1 MSLLYL
7 RILPKWEYERGIM
20 NFDVFLK
27 VVLAVVE
34 TFAFFALGGFAVERK
49 MFSADSLKGAS
60 RFAINVLTPFL
71 VFSSIAG
78 KFTRE
83 DLQTAWIYPVLG
95 FLMIAFHAVCGRL
108 LLPLLRNRTPERTAT
123 FMHMAAVNNFIYLPI
138 IIIGYLFPGKTVAAL
153 LFCSVGSTFGQWT
166 IGIAVM
172 TGNDSKKLLKNLIS
186 PNSVAVLVAV
196 LYLLLPWKLPAGIL
210 DFTVRLGNLAI
221 PLCLILI
228 GASIWVSR
236 SKLTAYPADLF
247 FTTAVRIVL
256 IPLCTL
262 LAVRWI
268 PLPEIARNLALVL
281 AVMPASSGS
290 VLIVREYGG
299 DVDFAGQ
306 LILSTTLLGLI
317 TMPVFLAWAL

>member
-1 MSLLYL
+1 
-7 RILPKWEYERGIM
+7 M
-20 NFDVFLK
+20 NIDVFLK
-27 VVLAVVE
+27 VILAVIE

-49 MFSADSLKGAS
+49 MVSAESLRGFS

-83 DLQTAWIYPVLG
+83 DLQSAWIYPALG
-95 FLMIAFHAVCGRL
+95 FSMILFHAMCGRV
-108 LLPLLRNRTPERTAT
+108 LLPLLRNRTPERQAT

-166 IGIAVM
+166 VGIAVM
-172 TGNDSKKLLKNLIS
+172 AGNDVKKLLKNLIS
-186 PNSVAVLVAV
+186 PNSIAVLIAV
-196 LYLLLPWKLPAGIL
+196 IYLLLPWKLPAGII
-210 DFTVRLGNLAI
+210 DFTARIGNLAI

-228 GASIWVSR
+228 GASVWISR
-236 SKLTAYPADLF
+236 SKWTSHLLDLF
-247 FTTAVRIVL
+247 YTTFIRIVL
-256 IPLCTL
+256 IPLLTL
-262 LAVRWI
+262 LLLRFI
-268 PLPEIARNLALVL
+268 QLPEIARNVALVL

-317 TMPVFLAWAL
+317 TMPLLLALAL

>member
-1 MSLLYL
+1 
-7 RILPKWEYERGIM
+7 M

-27 VVLAVVE
+27 VILAVIE

-49 MFSADSLKGAS
+49 MVTAESLKGFS

-78 KFTRE
+78 KFTRS
-83 DLQTAWIYPVLG
+83 DLQTAWIYPALG
-95 FLMIAFHAVCGRL
+95 FSMILFHAMCGRV
-108 LLPLLRNRTPERTAT
+108 LLPLLRHRTPERQAT

-166 IGIAVM
+166 VGIAVM
-172 TGNDSKKLLKNLIS
+172 AGNDVKKLLKNLIS
-186 PNSVAVLVAV
+186 PNSVAVLIAV
-196 LYLLLPWKLPAGIL
+196 IYLLLPWKLPAGII
-210 DFTVRLGNLAI
+210 DFTARIGNLAI

-228 GASIWVSR
+228 GASVWISR
-236 SKLTAYPADLF
+236 SKWTAHLLDLLY
-247 FTTAVRIVL
+247 TTFIRIVL
-256 IPLCTL
+256 IPLLTL
-262 LAVRWI
+262 ILLRFI
-268 PLPEIARNLALVL
+268 PLPEIARNVALVL

-317 TMPVFLAWAL
+317 TMPLLLALAL

>member
-1 MSLLYL
+1 
-7 RILPKWEYERGIM
+7 M
-20 NFDVFLK
+20 NIDVFLK
-27 VVLAVVE
+27 VILAVIE

-49 MFSADSLKGAS
+49 MVSAESLRGFS

-83 DLQTAWIYPVLG
+83 DLQSAWIYPALG
-95 FLMIAFHAVCGRL
+95 FSMILFHAMCGRV
-108 LLPLLRNRTPERTAT
+108 LLPLLRNRTPERQAT

-166 IGIAVM
+166 VGIAVM
-172 TGNDSKKLLKNLIS
+172 AGNDVKKLLKNLIS
-186 PNSVAVLVAV
+186 PNSIAVLIAV
-196 LYLLLPWKLPAGIL
+196 IYLLLPWKLPAGII
-210 DFTVRLGNLAI
+210 DFTARIGNLAI

-228 GASIWVSR
+228 GASVWISR
-236 SKLTAYPADLF
+236 SKWTSHLLDLF
-247 FTTAVRIVL
+247 YTTLIRIVL
-256 IPLCTL
+256 IPLLTL
-262 LAVRWI
+262 LLLRFI
-268 PLPEIARNLALVL
+268 QLPEIARNVALVL

-317 TMPVFLAWAL
+317 TMPLLLALAL

>member
-1 MSLLYL
+1 
-7 RILPKWEYERGIM
+7 M

-27 VVLAVVE
+27 VVLAVIE

-49 MFSADSLKGAS
+49 MFSTDSLKGFS

-78 KFTRE
+78 KFTRD
-83 DLQTAWIYPVLG
+83 DLQTAWIFPALG
-95 FLMIAFHAVCGRL
+95 FMMIVFHAVCGRV
-108 LLPLLRNRTPERTAT
+108 LLPLLRNKSPERKAT

-138 IIIGYLFPGKTVAAL
+138 IIIGYIFPGKTVAAL

-166 IGIAVM
+166 VGIAVM
-172 TGNDSKKLLKNLIS
+172 AGNDLKKLLRNLIS
-186 PNSVAVLVAV
+186 PNSIAVLIAV
-196 LYLLLPWKLPAGIL
+196 CYLLLPWKLPAGII
-210 DFTVRLGNLAI
+210 DFTSRIGNLAI

-228 GASIWVSR
+228 GASVWASR
-236 SKLTAYPADLF
+236 ARWTAHLLDLF
-247 FTTAVRIVL
+247 YTTVVRIVV
-256 IPLCTL
+256 IPIFTL
-262 LAVRWI
+262 LVLKLI
-268 PLPEIARNLALVL
+268 PLPETARNLALVL

-299 DVDFAGQ
+299 DTDFAGQ

-317 TMPVFLAWAL
+317 TMPVLLAFAL